1 MASCP
6 GCRVCLFLGLLFWVA
21 GCGSMFQ
28 TEEPFHSEIPK
39 TNSQI
44 AEIVF
49 ESALE
54 KAGIPGGRGVEI
66 RFVVE
71 NNIIGSDILEMVA
84 PEFLLNHGYIVSE
97 KNGLVPE
104 FRFSVDTLYV
114 NLERAENDAQTI
126 QRYAMANIGAVLT
139 DSGGT
144 KKVFIG
150 SGKYQDSLPFGMME
164 AVGTHETYVHRFPS
178 QEHIREKF
186 QPVLLGITMTALVW
200 LLYSYR
206 G

>member
-28 TEEPFHSEIPK
+28 TEEPFHGEIPK
-39 TNSQI
+39 ANSQI
-44 AEIVF
+44 AEIVV

-54 KAGIPGGRGVEI
+54 KAGIPGGRGFEI

-71 NNIIGSDILEMVA
+71 NTGIGSDILEMVI
-84 PEFLLNHGYIVSE
+84 PEFLLEHGYVVSE

-114 NLERAENDAQTI
+114 NLERAENDTQTI
-126 QRYAMANIGAVLT
+126 RRYAVANIGAVLT
-139 DSGGT
+139 DSDGT
-144 KKVFIG
+144 KKIFFG
-150 SGKYQDSLPFGMME
+150 SGEYQDSFALVMME
-164 AVGTHETYVHRFPS
+164 TAGTSAPFVYPFSSR
-178 QEHIREKF
+178 EHLKDKI